1 MMSLILVV
9 KLALSPTLIGAASV
23 AGKRWGPNVAGMLGG
38 MPIVAG
44 PLVVVLWLMQ
54 GGEYATGVAL
64 ASPVGVWGNIVYML
78 GLGYASARFR
88 WPLALLIGWLAYVA
102 AVLAIHF
109 TGLATSLWLAIGVVP
124 ALWLAATRWLP
135 RPDAAAPPASLPRS
149 ELLLRIL
156 ATAVL
161 VSTLSAISTWLGP
174 SLTGVIAGVP
184 IAATIIPA
192 FTFANAGRD
201 ALLLALRGFLTGLM
215 GFAVFFLVLG
225 HTIPS
230 LGAWA
235 MLLALV
241 VGSVTGLMATRLA
254 QRDV

>member
-1 MMSLILVV
+1 MSLLLVV
-9 KLALSPTLIGAASV
+9 KLALSPTLIGAASM

-44 PLVVVLWLMQ
+44 PLVVALWLMQ
-54 GGEYATGVAL
+54 GAPYATGVAL
-64 ASPVGVWGNIVYML
+64 ASPVGVWGNIAYML
-78 GLGYASARFR
+78 ALGYASAHCR
-88 WPLALLIGWLAYVA
+88 WPLALFVGWVSYIAT
-102 AVLAIHF
+102 VLAIYF
-109 TGLATSLWLAIGVVP
+109 AGLATSLWLAILVVP

-135 RPDAAAPPASLPRS
+135 RPYAAEPPASLPRS
-149 ELLLRIL
+149 ELLLRIV

-161 VSTLSAISTWLGP
+161 VSTLSTISTWLGP

-184 IAATIIPA
+184 VAATIIPA

-215 GFAVFFLVLG
+215 GFTVFFLVLG

-230 LGAWA
+230 LGVWA
-235 MLLALV
+235 MLVALAA
-241 VGSVTGLMATRLA
+241 GIVTGLLATRLA
-254 QRDV
+254 QRP